1 MTAVKGECMMEN
13 LPTSIYSGAFREGH
27 VQGIAI
33 DRVRGYVYYSF
44 TTMRLKTD
52 LGGTPVGSVVRLA
65 GHLGCIT
72 YDPERNLIYG
82 SLEMKHDAIGAG
94 IIGRCAD
101 TKARAR
107 NTISLF
113 FVCVPIR
120 LLIEFF
126 L

>member
-44 TTMRLKTD
+44 TTMLLKTD

-94 IIGRCAD
+94 IIGRTGWDPSAEDAFYLVSFDCASILQMNMD
-101 TKARAR
+101 
-107 NTISLF
+107 
-113 FVCVPIR
+113 
-120 LLIEFF
+120 
-126 L
+126 